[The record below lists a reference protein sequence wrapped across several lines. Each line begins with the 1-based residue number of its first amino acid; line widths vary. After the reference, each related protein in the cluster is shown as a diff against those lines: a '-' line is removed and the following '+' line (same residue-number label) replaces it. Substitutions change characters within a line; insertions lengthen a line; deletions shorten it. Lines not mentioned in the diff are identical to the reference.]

1 MKKFAVIG
9 HPIAHSLSPI
19 IHNFLFSYLGMRAAY
34 KKIEILQRE
43 LLQQALFSLDG
54 ANITLPYKEDV
65 YRLCNKLEGMAQEIE
80 AVNTVIREKDG
91 LVGFNTDSL
100 GFWKCVENLGVRNA
114 LVLGAGGSAKAIAI
128 ILQKM
133 GVEVCVYARNEARH
147 PFFIQKKI
155 SVSSEIDLKHYD
167 LIVNATSAGIDME
180 KLPLQEIL
188 LESLLKK
195 TDCVFDVIY
204 PSSFEVKNINDF
216 KSFIANRH
224 DTHFLSFAKRFSIQR
239 IDGLEMLLFQAL
251 FAFEIFSRQ
260 SYSFEELR
268 ALFYNS

>member
-1 MKKFAVIG
+1 MKRFAVIG
-9 HPIAHSLSPI
+9 SPIAHSLSPI
-19 IHNFLFSYLGMRAAY
+19 IHNFLFSYLGMKASY
-34 KKIEILQRE
+34 EKIEIPQSQ
-43 LLQQALFSLDG
+43 LLQETFFSLDG
-54 ANITLPYKEDV
+54 ANITLPYKEDA

-80 AVNTVIREKDG
+80 AVNTIVREKDE

-147 PFFIQKKI
+147 PFFVQKKI
-155 SVSSEIDLKHYD
+155 KVFTQLESQCYD
-167 LIVNATSAGIDME
+167 LIVNATSVGMSAD
-180 KLPLQEIL
+180 KLPIQEDL
-188 LESLLKK
+188 LVSLLSK
-195 TDCVFDVIY
+195 TDCLFDVVY
-204 PSSFEVKNINDF
+204 PSSSMVKNIDDF
-216 KSFIANRH
+216 KKFILNRH
-224 DTHFLSFAKRFSIQR
+224 ETQLLSFAKRFPIQK

-251 FAFEIFSRQ
+251 FAFEIFSKQ
-260 SYSFEELR
+260 NYSFEELK